1 MLWEYGV
8 NDMKPHNGVGGELHV
23 VYTAR
28 CLTLQECGAMG
39 IWG

>member
-8 NDMKPHNGVGGELHV
+8 NDMKPHNGVVGDLM
-23 VYTAR
+23 YTAR
-28 CLTLQECGAMG
+28 CLTLQGCGAMG